1 VSERP
6 RDHEKRRALS
16 KPLFVIVRPA
26 ALYYLVMIPVQ
37 LEYTAPA
44 GCPTQTEFVAFVTNR
59 GGDFAHP
66 GPKTKANAMIVKL
79 RREAREHVGSLE
91 LRLDD
96 MASDQR
102 QLHAASC
109 AEVAEALAV
118 VAAIALR
125 GGDSSEPDATP
136 PVAATEPAA
145 PFAPSAPP
153 APKAG
158 PAVAPPPPSE
168 TRLRPIGLWGTEQV
182 PVTAGP
188 LQVKRTLSATLAG
201 GAIFG
206 AIPGVVLPRFDL
218 TLSRTNFITTPE
230 RSSFLIG
237 NVLRADW
244 TYFGGVTRESGAYK
258 TAIHGLKAGVSSCT
272 ALTYDT
278 QGFVALFCGG
288 FTVGLVNLET
298 KHSGSD
304 YHQDKKIGMGAASL
318 ELDARYNLGQY
329 FHLSAH
335 ASGEVWLGTLSAE
348 RVDGSKLFESRL
360 FNASAQLGLG
370 VHF

>member
-1 VSERP
+1 
-6 RDHEKRRALS
+6 
-16 KPLFVIVRPA
+16 
-26 ALYYLVMIPVQ
+26 MIPVQ

-66 GPKTKANAMIVKL
+66 GPKTKANAMVVKL
-79 RREAREHVGSLE
+79 RREASEHVGSLE

-125 GGDSSEPDATP
+125 GGDSSEPDAAP
-136 PVAATEPAA
+136 PVAASEPAA
-145 PFAPSAPP
+145 PVAASAPP
-153 APKAG
+153 APKG
-158 PAVAPPPPSE
+158 SPAVVPPPSE
-168 TRLRPIGLWGTEQV
+168 TRLRPIGLWGNEQV
-182 PVTAGP
+182 PVTAGQ
-188 LQVKRTLSATLAG
+188 LQVKRALTATLSG

-206 AIPGVVLPRFDL
+206 AIPGVVLPRYDL

-237 NVLRADW
+237 NVLRVGW
-244 TYFGGVTRESGAYK
+244 TYFGGVTRETGAYR
-258 TAIHGLKAGVSSCT
+258 TAINGLKAGVSSCSS
-272 ALTYDT
+272 LTYDT
-278 QGFVALFCGG
+278 QGFVALLCGS
-288 FTVGLVNLET
+288 FTVGVISLET
-298 KHSGSD
+298 KESGSD
-304 YHQDKKIGMGAASL
+304 YHQDKVVGMGAASL
-318 ELDARYNLGQY
+318 ELDTRYNIGQH
-329 FHLSAH
+329 FHLSANI
-335 ASGEVWLGTLSAE
+335 SGDIWPGTFSAE
-348 RVDGSKLFESRL
+348 RADGSKLFESRL
-360 FNASAQLGLG
+360 FNASAQLGIG